1 MTGRTRRDLAD
12 FEWRMDRDHAE
23 TVTCPRCNAQVGQP
37 CRNPITGDE
46 LRTPVTTPVAIGFG
60 FLAGGLIS
68 WVWLGDW
75 RFAVTGL
82 ALLLVA
88 AIAGSVRRTP

>member
-1 MTGRTRRDLAD
+1 MTNT
-12 FEWRMDRDHAE
+12 
-23 TVTCPRCNAQVGQP
+23 
-37 CRNPITGDE
+37 
-46 LRTPVTTPVAIGFG
+46 RTPVTTPVAIGFG
-60 FLAGGLIS
+60 FLAGGLVA

-88 AIAGSVRRTP
+88 AIAGSIRRTP